1 MFYAQSHI
9 DFRSSYSTLPSM
21 GSGAVSA
28 LAKDS
33 PITTR
38 ASESS
43 STTSHQLPGLKD
55 RQNAAADAMERG
67 RTMLANNNLV
77 KWQPPPGT
85 QVIENRF
92 NMAAANRSEKWVPMQ
107 HEKFSSVYNPVTH
120 VRDEFLMRKSGGNS
134 DSGSL
139 SNTRTVQIGDE
150 TWQMHRVTRAA
161 RNEPDGNYRSCA
173 EQMLY
178 NKTAFNRAKGV
189 TEFVDRTH
197 CFKPNF
203 NETHA
208 NAMHSNAKI
217 FARQRGGMVAWMD
230 AAIQGKTKIPFRKT
244 QPQ

>member
-1 MFYAQSHI
+1 MASGM
-9 DFRSSYSTLPSM
+9 SSATADVKTAS
-21 GSGAVSA
+21 
-28 LAKDS
+28 
-33 PITTR
+33 ITSR
-38 ASESS
+38 ASDSAA
-43 STTSHQLPGLKD
+43 TSRQLPGLKD

-77 KWQPPPGT
+77 KWQPPLGT

-107 HEKFSSVYNPVTH
+107 HEKFSSIYNPVTH
-120 VRDEFLMRKSGGNS
+120 VRDEFLMRKSNAN
-134 DSGSL
+134 DSGSM
-139 SNTRTVQIGDE
+139 SGTRTVQIGDE

-161 RNEPDGNYRSCA
+161 RDEPDGNYRSCA

-208 NAMHSNAKI
+208 SAMESNTKI

>member
-1 MFYAQSHI
+1 MATGL
-9 DFRSSYSTLPSM
+9 SSATLDTKDTSMNTRRVSEAGSTS
-21 GSGAVSA
+21 
-28 LAKDS
+28 
-33 PITTR
+33 R
-38 ASESS
+38 
-43 STTSHQLPGLKD
+43 QLPGLKD

-77 KWQPPPGT
+77 KWQPPAGT

-120 VRDEFLMRKSGGNS
+120 VRDEFLMRKSNVSDTGGT
-134 DSGSL
+134 SG
-139 SNTRTVQIGDE
+139 TRTVQIGDE

-208 NAMHSNAKI
+208 SAMNANPKI

>member
-1 MFYAQSHI
+1 MSNGATSATI
-9 DFRSSYSTLPSM
+9 D
-21 GSGAVSA
+21 
-28 LAKDS
+28 AKDS
-33 PITTR
+33 SITSRAPESITTSR
-38 ASESS
+38 
-43 STTSHQLPGLKD
+43 QLPGLKD

-67 RTMLANNNLV
+67 RTMVANNNLV

-120 VRDEFLMRKSGGNS
+120 VRDEFLMKRTSAG
-134 DSGSL
+134 DTGST

-150 TWQMHRVTRAA
+150 TWQMHRVSRAA
-161 RNEPDGNYRSCA
+161 RDEPVGNYRSTS

-208 NAMHSNAKI
+208 SAMNSNPKV

-230 AAIQGKTKIPFRKT
+230 AAIQGKTKIPFRKS